1 MDDNGNQWTHPLPGK
16 INAGLNN
23 TSIFDMATTI
33 QQIRALLGLPKT
45 QLYAELRLADG
56 RVVVT
61 EADDFA
67 EGTDLRLIGEDG
79 TTVELS
85 SGSYETADGDELVV
99 DGQSKLSSIN
109 TPQMAEEKEKPED
122 LREDEKQEDMNME
135 KIKKAL
141 IDELEL
147 DEALASKVAAI
158 AAGIY
163 ATKTEAEKEDEKEM
177 EHTPDHK
184 KDEEMEDEKKHEMA
198 SLFTEMAEKLAGL
211 EHRLAKFE
219 DEPASAGVDT
229 APTPKQTN
237 FNSELQGMDRMLSYF
252 NSTKK

>member
-1 MDDNGNQWTHPLPGK
+1 
-16 INAGLNN
+16 
-23 TSIFDMATTI
+23 MASTI

-61 EADDFA
+61 EADEFA
-67 EGTDLRLIGEDG
+67 EGIDLRLIGEDG
-79 TTVELS
+79 TTTELAA
-85 SGSYETADGDELVV
+85 GSYDTAEGQELVV

-109 TPQMAEEKEKPED
+109 SPNMAEQKDKPED
-122 LREDEKQEDMNME
+122 LRDEEKQEDMNYE

-147 DEALASKVAAI
+147 DEALADKVAAI

-163 ATKTEAEKEDEKEM
+163 ATKTEAEKDEDEKEM
-177 EHTPDHK
+177 KHTPDH
-184 KDEEMEDEKKHEMA
+184 KDEEMEDEKDKKQEM
-198 SLFTEMAEKLAGL
+198 SDVIREIAEKLAGL
-211 EHRLAKFE
+211 EHRFAKFE

-229 APTPKQTN
+229 APTN
-237 FNSELQGMDRMLSYF
+237 SHSVFNSELQGIDRMLSYF